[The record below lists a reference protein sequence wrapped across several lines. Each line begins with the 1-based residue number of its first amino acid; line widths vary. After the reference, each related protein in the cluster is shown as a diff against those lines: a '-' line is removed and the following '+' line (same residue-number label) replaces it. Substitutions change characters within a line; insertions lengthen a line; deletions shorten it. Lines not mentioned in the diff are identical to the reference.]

1 MKTTLTALF
10 ICLVGVLSAQLTITT
25 NLRED
30 GVFNTSTLKWDIDKT
45 TEGLTVFNFNKDL
58 TSFRHITGN
67 ISSTY
72 TIDDWTYDDD
82 EILYEMLIT
91 SDAGNE
97 YDFMIDGT
105 NGLVIFFYYDE
116 YGDYRMVRHL
126 IQDSYFDE

>member
-1 MKTTLTALF
+1 MKSFLSFILIGFYCALQ
-10 ICLVGVLSAQLTITT
+10 AQLTITT

-58 TSFRHITGN
+58 TSFRHITGS
-67 ISSTY
+67 ISSNY
-72 TIDDWTYDDD
+72 TIDDWTYDDN
-82 EILYEMLIT
+82 EVLYEMIIT

-126 IQDSYFDE
+126 IQDSYFDK